1 MHYIYQRYCTLCT
14 YNTEKCDMNQC
25 WQTQNIN
32 FTAEQRPQATH
43 CSLMAYILDAIH
55 FWDIVACIKA
65 TATGIWVCAV
75 AADTSRL
82 ELLCLLLR
90 RHYLQTERRYL
101 RSLEAELADWADDE
115 MIAMKHLRLLALYKM
130 NLVIKSWVS
139 DLTFLQA
146 LKIDCSV

>member
-1 MHYIYQRYCTLCT
+1 
-14 YNTEKCDMNQC
+14 
-25 WQTQNIN
+25 
-32 FTAEQRPQATH
+32 
-43 CSLMAYILDAIH
+43 
-55 FWDIVACIKA
+55 
-65 TATGIWVCAV
+65 
-75 AADTSRL
+75 L